1 MKNNTKNKI
10 LFTSILVMLI
20 LSYPFKHKYKKNY
33 NILDDDAFASYS
45 GGLIYIGNSEYINN
59 LENINDGDILVID
72 ERNSSD
78 PEMIICDSYN
88 IKDKDI
94 RNDVLEVLCIYEEMH
109 PSKWNRSIESMR
121 FEWLCH
127 NIAYYFNYRVKDS
140 RDVDLNNGDE
150 EKYKHKILN
159 RFFRI

>member
-72 ERNSSD
+72 ERDSSD

-88 IKDKDI
+88 IKDKI
-94 RNDVLEVLCIYEEMH
+94 LEMMY
-109 PSKWNRSIESMR
+109 
-121 FEWLCH
+121 
-127 NIAYYFNYRVKDS
+127 
-140 RDVDLNNGDE
+140 
-150 EKYKHKILN
+150 
-159 RFFRI
+159 